1 MAISEKDILQI
12 LAWLEKSDW
21 QELHLESGTFKLTV
35 SKTAR
40 PISRPAETAASAA
53 APAVGT
59 RGESREPAK
68 QAPAAPRARRPA
80 PAAKPADAA
89 PVDPSWIPVKSPT
102 LGNFY
107 VAPQPGAPPFVML
120 GQRVGPDDTV
130 AIVEVMKLMNHVKAE
145 ASGKIARVCAQNGDL
160 VEFEQVLFLID
171 PAGADA

>member
-35 SKTAR
+35 SKTGR
-40 PISRPAETAASAA
+40 PGVRPPEQTA
-53 APAVGT
+53 P
-59 RGESREPAK
+59 EH
-68 QAPAAPRARRPA
+68 APAATRSEARPA
-80 PAAKPADAA
+80 PKPAA
-89 PVDPSWIPVKSPT
+89 PPPAPRPAPPPKPAVAEAVDPSWIPVKSPT

-107 VAPQPGAPPFVML
+107 VAPQPGAPPFVTL
-120 GQRVGPDDTV
+120 GKNVGPDDTV

-145 ASGKIARVCAQNGDL
+145 ASGKIARICAQNGDL

-171 PAGADA
+171 PVGADA

>member
-35 SKTAR
+35 SKSGRPGAR
-40 PISRPAETAASAA
+40 AVESVSRPAPKLEA
-53 APAVGT
+53 
-59 RGESREPAK
+59 REPAK
-68 QAPAAPRARRPA
+68 AATPAPGATPRPA
-80 PAAKPADAA
+80 PQPKPVAAE
-89 PVDPSWIPVKSPT
+89 PVDPSWIAVRSPT

-107 VAPQPGAPPFVML
+107 VAPQPGAPPFVAL
-120 GQRVGPDDTV
+120 GQSVAPDDTV

-145 ASGKIARVCAQNGDL
+145 ASGKIARICAQNGDL

-171 PAGADA
+171 PTGADA

>member
-1 MAISEKDILQI
+1 MAISEDILQI

-21 QELHLESGTFKLTV
+21 QELHLESATFKLTV
-35 SKTAR
+35 SKRGR
-40 PISRPAETAASAA
+40 PGLRPVEIAPSAA
-53 APAVGT
+53 EALVAT
-59 RGESREPAK
+59 RSEPAK
-68 QAPAAPRARRPA
+68 PAPAAPRAARSTPA
-80 PAAKPADAA
+80 PKPATAEA
-89 PVDPSWIPVKSPT
+89 VDPSWIPVKSPT

-107 VAPQPGAPPFVML
+107 VAPQPGAPPFVTL
-120 GQRVGPDDTV
+120 GQDVGPEDTV

>member
-35 SKTAR
+35 SKTGR
-40 PISRPAETAASAA
+40 PSALRVEATPSAA
-53 APAVGT
+53 APLVAT
-59 RGESREPAK
+59 RSASREPVK
-68 QAPAAPRARRPA
+68 PAPAAPRVTRPTPA
-80 PAAKPADAA
+80 PKPAAA
-89 PVDPSWIPVKSPT
+89 EPVDPSWIAVKSPT

-107 VAPQPGAPPFVML
+107 VAPQPGAPPFVTL

-145 ASGKIARVCAQNGDL
+145 ASGRIARVCAQNGDL
-160 VEFEQVLFLID
+160 VEYEQVLFLID